1 MRGYGNLATAFF
13 KSQLRE
19 PVGFFFLLVFSPV
32 LLLVLGFI
40 FGNEPA
46 PEFGMRGFVDSM
58 LPGVAVISILIVGVV
73 SVPQNQLI
81 LRASGALT
89 RLRVTPLRPRTY
101 VAADLTVH
109 FVLGI
114 VGSLLTLV
122 VGLAVFG
129 VDPPE
134 HLVMV
139 ILALVL
145 GLVAML
151 AIGYTLASIY
161 PSVAAAT
168 GVGNVLMIVLM
179 LSSGALFPADGLDD
193 GVRTVMT
200 FSPVYHLAELVRA
213 SWTGGPWP
221 WVSVAVLLGVAVVFG
236 ILSTVLFRWDKGR

>member
-1 MRGYGNLATAFF
+1 MRGYGKLTTAFF

-32 LLLVLGFI
+32 LLLILGLI

-46 PEFGMRGFVDSM
+46 PEFGMRGFVDNM
-58 LPGVAVISILIVGVV
+58 LPGIAVISILIVGVV

-89 RLRVTPLRPRTY
+89 RLRVTPLRPRIY

-114 VGSLLTLV
+114 VGALLTLV
-122 VGLAVFG
+122 VGIAVFG
-129 VDPPE
+129 VDPPD
-134 HLVMV
+134 HLAMV

-151 AIGYTLASIY
+151 AIGYTLAAIY
-161 PSVAAAT
+161 PSVGAAT

-179 LSSGALFPADGLDD
+179 LSSGAFFPADGLND
-193 GVRTVMT
+193 GIRTVMT

-213 SWTGGPWP
+213 SWAGGPWP
-221 WVSVAVLLGVAVVFG
+221 WVSVTVLLGVAVVFG
-236 ILSTVLFRWDKGR
+236 VLSTVLFRWDKGR